1 MSGNQ
6 SVSVSASPPPWH
18 QIEPASP
25 HRGASVIPDKPPSSS
40 HGKGKKLI
48 KRDNT
53 INPKA
58 MQNAAKALEVVVKN
72 AMVEDDEKEK
82 VDHLTYSVLQKTV
95 ALCNVESA
103 GESGEKQRHPCIS
116 SGGEGAKAC
125 S

>member
-1 MSGNQ
+1 MAKEIATDNDAHEH
-6 SVSVSASPPPWH
+6 VKSAAPTAILYVW
-18 QIEPASP
+18 PA
-25 HRGASVIPDKPPSSS
+25 AMKCKP
-40 HGKGKKLI
+40 KLI